1 MKSILIIL
9 VSAGLTLGCARNH
22 PSKSPPIHVN
32 PNMDVQERYEAQGS
46 SKFFAD
52 GSAMRM
58 PVAGT
63 VARGQLREDVVF
75 YTGRDKSGKLVRKSP
90 VAVSLD
96 LLKRGQGRYDIFCSP
111 CHSRVGDGN
120 GIVAIR
126 GFQPP
131 PASLHDDRLRA
142 IEDGHLFEV
151 TSNGVRTMPGYRS
164 QITAA
169 DRWAIVAYLRALQRS
184 QNAGINDVPE
194 DLRGS
199 IQ

>member
-1 MKSILIIL
+1 MKSFLIIL
-9 VSAGLTLGCARNH
+9 LCVGLVAGCARNH
-22 PSKSPPIHVN
+22 PSKSPPIHLN

-46 SKFFAD
+46 SEFFAD
-52 GSAMRM
+52 GAAMRM
-58 PVAGT
+58 PVPGT

-75 YTGRDKSGKLVRKSP
+75 FTGRDKAGNLVRKSP
-90 VAVSLD
+90 VVTSLE
-96 LLKRGQGRYDIFCSP
+96 LLRRGQDRFDIYCSP

-120 GIVAIR
+120 GIVAQR

-131 PASLHDDRLRA
+131 PASFHDDRLRE

-164 QITAA
+164 QLSAA

-184 QNAGINDVPE
+184 QNAGISDVPE
-194 DLRGS
+194 DLRGK